1 MRTMYESVK
10 LMLDALTLNPP
21 PSGDDDETATGTPA
35 DRFTAPSLRMPL
47 ARVYGGQVMAQALL
61 AACNTVEADR
71 PIHSLHG
78 YFLRPGDDKQPIDFA
93 IDRIHDGRSFSTRR
107 TQAYQNDTP
116 IFSMISSHQ
125 DRDGGFEHQ
134 APMPSNI
141 PAPHELPSATEV
153 LSGLD
158 HPMADYWANYRPFD
172 LRHVEGPIYD
182 MVRGD
187 RVAHQA
193 VWMRTHTDLPDDPNI
208 HRAAIAWASDYTI
221 LEPIFRRH
229 GIAWASPGLKAASL
243 DHAMWFHRDGRAD
256 EWMLYVL
263 ESPSAQGGR
272 GLGLGRIYSQ
282 DGMLLVSVAQ
292 EGMIRASPQ
301 EM

>member
-1 MRTMYESVK
+1 MHESVK
-10 LMLDALTLNPP
+10 LMLDALTLIPTP
-21 PSGDDDETATGTPA
+21 GLDTAHPGGPQT
-35 DRFTAPSLRMPL
+35 DRFTAPSLPMPRG
-47 ARVYGGQVMAQALL
+47 RVYGGQVMAQALL
-61 AACNTVEADR
+61 AACNTVWADR

-107 TQAYQNDTP
+107 TQAYQNDAP

-134 APMPSNI
+134 EPMPANI
-141 PAPHELPSATEV
+141 PAPHEVPSAIEV
-153 LSGLD
+153 LSAFD
-158 HPMADYWANYRPFD
+158 HPMADYWARYRPFD
-172 LRHVEGPIYD
+172 VRHVDGHIYD

-193 VWMRTHTDLPDDPNI
+193 VWMRTHTELPDDPNL
-208 HRAAIAWASDYTI
+208 HRAAIAWASDYSI
-221 LEPIFRRH
+221 LEPVFRRH
-229 GIAWASPGLKAASL
+229 GVAWANPGLKAASL

-272 GLGLGRIYSQ
+272 GLGMGRIYSQ
-282 DGMLLVSVAQ
+282 DGILLVTVAQ
-292 EGMIRASPQ
+292 EGMIRVP
-301 EM
+301 E

>member
-1 MRTMYESVK
+1 MHESVK
-10 LMLDALTLNPP
+10 LMLDALTLIP
-21 PSGDDDETATGTPA
+21 TPDGAGAAKAQLSA
-35 DRFTAPSLRMPL
+35 DRFTAPSLLMPRG
-47 ARVYGGQVMAQALL
+47 RVYGGQVMAQALL

-78 YFLRPGDDKQPIDFA
+78 YFLRPGDDKQSIDFA

-107 TQAYQNDTP
+107 TQAYQNDVP

-125 DRDGGFEHQ
+125 DRNGGLEHH
-134 APMPSNI
+134 APMPANI
-141 PAPHELPSATEV
+141 PSPYELPSAIEV
-153 LSGLD
+153 LSALD
-158 HPMADYWANYRPFD
+158 HPMAEYWAHFRPFD
-172 LRHVEGPIYD
+172 IRHVEGGIYD

-193 VWMRTHTDLPDDPNI
+193 VWMRTHTDLPDDPNV

-229 GIAWASPGLKAASL
+229 GVAWADPELKAASL
-243 DHAMWFHRDGRAD
+243 DHAMWFHRDARAD

-282 DGMLLVSVAQ
+282 DGTLLVSVAQ

-301 EM
+301 NL